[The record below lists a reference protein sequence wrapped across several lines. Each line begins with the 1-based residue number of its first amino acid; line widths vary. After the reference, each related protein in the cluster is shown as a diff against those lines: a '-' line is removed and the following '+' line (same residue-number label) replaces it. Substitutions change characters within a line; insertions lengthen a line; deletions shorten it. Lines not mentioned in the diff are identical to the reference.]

1 MFLFLQI
8 TETESFYEEYCGY
21 KLPMMMT
28 TTSNIVR
35 VIFWSTFGDS
45 LELNIRSDFMARY
58 SFLNGIKLNG
68 PIYEKTCLLHMR
80 NRRLRSAARFPSRAA
95 Y

>member
-28 TTSNIVR
+28 TASNIVR
-35 VIFWSTFGDS
+35 VIFWSTFEDS
-45 LELNIRSDFMARY
+45 LELKIHSDFMARY
-58 SFLNGIKLNG
+58 SFLNGIELNSD
-68 PIYEKTCLLHMR
+68 L
-80 NRRLRSAARFPSRAA
+80 
-95 Y
+95 

>member
-8 TETESFYEEYCGY
+8 TETESFREEYCGY
-21 KLPMMMT
+21 DLPMIMT

-45 LELNIRSDFMARY
+45 LELKIHSDFMARY
-58 SFLNGIKLNG
+58 IFLKGIELNG
-68 PIYEKTCLLHMR
+68 PIYEKTCLFVY
-80 NRRLRSAARFPSRAA
+80 AKPKA
-95 Y
+95 